1 MKKQTKMIYLS
12 PTGLQEWLK
21 CPARLWWAQDWE
33 RRKQEDNFGS
43 NVHRRMEDGSE
54 YDAAADFEQVK
65 AILPKMRQMERD
77 LGYVVLARE
86 AELRCPLPE
95 AGDDVVLTRRF
106 DAVARLHDKAL
117 VFVDYKS
124 CSKPWA
130 TVVTPEGVVA
140 PKARTLQGAG
150 YLLPIPH
157 RVSFTADPLRQ
168 CKVLSDYNWPRKMLF
183 LMGPAEG
190 GPNWWVYE
198 RDAEDE
204 AAFLDVARWA
214 AESIRTARATG
225 RVNRAGRGEECD
237 NRRVGYRGQ
246 VYGWACPWLEVCY
259 DRPGWKKSFKRKVR
273 EHESST

>member
-1 MKKQTKMIYLS
+1 MKKQSKLVYLS

-21 CPARLWWAQDWE
+21 CPARLWWAQDRE
-33 RRKQEDNFGS
+33 RREQEDNFGS

-77 LGYVVLARE
+77 LGYAVLARE

-106 DAVARLHDKAL
+106 DAVVRMPNKTLAL
-117 VFVDYKS
+117 VDYKS

-130 TVVTPEGVVA
+130 TVVTPGGVVA

-150 YLLPIPH
+150 YLLPP
-157 RVSFTADPLRQ
+157 PG
-168 CKVLSDYNWPRKMLF
+168 DYNWMVGRNFDIDSRDWPRKMLF

-190 GPNWWVYE
+190 EPNWWIYE
-198 RDAEDE
+198 RNAEDE

-214 AESIRTARATG
+214 AESIRIARATG

-273 EHESST
+273 EHGSST